1 MSRSYKKTPY
11 CGPKSKSMKKY
22 ANRVLRRDNNTYQ
35 NSSYKKRFC
44 SYDICDYKFFE
55 TFEEYFESRVRQW
68 HIWGQKYGYP
78 YPNHE
83 IEYRK
88 WYKYYKRK

>member
-22 ANRVLRRDNNTYQ
+22 ANRVLRQDKNTYQ
-35 NSSYKKRFC
+35 NASYKKRFC

-55 TFEEYFESRVRQW
+55 TFDEYYRSQVRQW
-68 HIWGQKYGYP
+68 EEWGRLYGRS
-78 YPNHE
+78 YPNKKNA
-83 IEYRK
+83 YRR
-88 WYKYYKRK
+88 WYKYYKAK

>member
-11 CGPKSKSMKKY
+11 CGPKSKAMKKY
-22 ANRVLRRDNNTYQ
+22 ANRVLRRDNDTYQ
-35 NSSYKKRFC
+35 NGSYKKRFC

-68 HIWGQKYGYP
+68 HIW
-78 YPNHE
+78 
-83 IEYRK
+83 
-88 WYKYYKRK
+88 